1 MMVGTTRDLE
11 LVKARSG
18 HESGAYDF
26 KGASLAQESTMVV
39 AHLPH
44 QARHELEQQGLHQR
58 QPGHAAHSLQPQ
70 SDSEIGRWA
79 GQLQGALKEGKGLYT
94 TQG

>member
-11 LVKARSG
+11 SVKARSG
-18 HESGAYDF
+18 HAPGTYDF

-44 QARHELEQQGLHQR
+44 QARHELEQQGLQQR
-58 QPGHAAHSLQPQ
+58 HPGHAEHSLQPHKATAEVGGLS
-70 SDSEIGRWA
+70 SDRWVGQPLTRSIQGR
-79 GQLQGALKEGKGLYT
+79 
-94 TQG
+94 